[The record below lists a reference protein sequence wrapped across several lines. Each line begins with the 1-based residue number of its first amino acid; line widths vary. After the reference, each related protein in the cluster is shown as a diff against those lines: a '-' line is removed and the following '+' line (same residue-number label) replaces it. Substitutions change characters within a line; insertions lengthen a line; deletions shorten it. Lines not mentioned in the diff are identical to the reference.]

1 MILNIRALAVLA
13 ALSLSA
19 AACAA
24 PTDEEATESEES
36 TQDLASRSAY
46 LETFQG
52 IDGQYYFHLMAGNG
66 QNVLR
71 SEGYKT
77 ASGAN
82 GGVDSV
88 LVTGLDK
95 HAFDVKQAKDGQWYF
110 NLVAGNNEVIGTSEL
125 YASKSN
131 ATRGVSTVRGLVRL
145 FARNGGSSSN
155 APKAAPKAER
165 FEIFTGEDKQ
175 SYFRL
180 RAANGEIMLSSEGYA
195 SKSGAENGIVSV
207 KTNGDEAASYE
218 VFEAHDGQYGV
229 KLLAGNG
236 EVIAQ
241 TETYASKSN
250 ANRAVARLT
259 EILGRPVAVSSN

>member
-1 MILNIRALAVLA
+1 MILNIRALALLA

-24 PTDEEATESEES
+24 PTDEDTTESEES
-36 TQDLASRSAY
+36 TQDLSSRSAY
-46 LETFQG
+46 FETFQA

-71 SEGYKT
+71 SEGYS
-77 ASGAN
+77 AAAGAN
-82 GGVDSV
+82 GGVDAV
-88 LVTGLDK
+88 LVAGLDK

-110 NLVAGNNEVIGTSEL
+110 NLVAGNNEGIGTSEL

-131 ATRGVSTVRGLVRL
+131 ATRGVSTVRALVRL
-145 FARNGGSSSN
+145 FARNGGSASSS
-155 APKAAPKAER
+155 PKAAAKAEK

-195 SKSGAENGIVSV
+195 SKSGAENGVVSV
-207 KTNGDEAASYE
+207 KTNGHTKASYE

-229 KLLAGNG
+229 KLLAANG

-241 TETYASKSN
+241 TETYSSKSN
-250 ANRAVARLT
+250 ANRAVTRLA
-259 EILGRPVAVSSN
+259 EILGHPVAVSGN